1 MWTDFGAEYTNDCS
15 APLQTARE
23 AVESFVDV
31 SLGASSVELT
41 GVQEPL
47 ITKHYLVDCA
57 APPTPHPGLN
67 FVMKRFTR
75 MPPGSQLHPNL
86 RGIKPTVVKRVLGEA
101 KDHGWR
107 IEGGTGYGVNERS
120 FHTAGIIIVSPP
132 QKKRIHRIHVYS
144 SACARPHTRLAGLTT
159 PRLA

>member
-1 MWTDFGAEYTNDCS
+1 MNILPTLNPTNEKKTRGLVSHTVRLQRGYVIVLPSPSPNLDKRVWTDFGAEYTNDCS
-15 APLQTARE
+15 EPLQTARE

-86 RGIKPTVVKRVLGEA
+86 YMWHLKNVPVEVGA
-101 KDHGWR
+101 
-107 IEGGTGYGVNERS
+107 
-120 FHTAGIIIVSPP
+120 
-132 QKKRIHRIHVYS
+132 
-144 SACARPHTRLAGLTT
+144 
-159 PRLA
+159 